1 MLSAV
6 GKYSGIIKMERKKS
20 EPTVGILAL
29 QGSVIEHESMLAK
42 IGAKTLR
49 VLKPEHL
56 EQIDGIILPGGEST
70 TLGKLLNLFSLAE
83 PLKAKIEGGLPVFG
97 TCAGLIL
104 LAKEIEGE
112 EPHLGVMD
120 IRVRRNAYGRQID
133 SFIAHEVI
141 EEFSPLPLE
150 LVFVRAP
157 AIEKTF
163 GKAKV
168 LKELNGR
175 IIAARQENML
185 VTSFHPELTDD
196 ETVHRY
202 FISMIK

>member
-1 MLSAV
+1 
-6 GKYSGIIKMERKKS
+6 MEKKKTA
-20 EPTVGILAL
+20 PTVGILAL
-29 QGSVIEHESMLAK
+29 QGSVIEHESMLRK
-42 IGAKTLR
+42 IGVNTLR
-49 VLKPEHL
+49 VLKPEPL

-70 TLGKLLNLFSLAE
+70 TLGKLLKLFSIAE
-83 PLKAKIEGGLPVFG
+83 PLKAKIENGLPVFG